1 MTLITSLILNGTDGS
16 HAGGIK
22 VTFTKLGDSTIFET
36 TSDDEGR
43 IKVKINSEEIDSFA
57 NYELIFETGYF
68 WIQRGYKQIMDQV
81 VFRFKIQDPNSDY
94 HIPIII
100 NPNSYS
106 VWWSK

>member
-1 MTLITSLILNGTDGS
+1 MTLITSHILNGTDGS

-22 VTFTKLGDSTIFET
+22 ITFSKLGDIKIFET
-36 TSDDEGR
+36 ISDNEGR
-43 IKVKINSEEIDSFA
+43 IKEKIKSEEIDPYA
-57 NYELIFETGYF
+57 EYELIFETGYF
-68 WIQRGYKQIMDQV
+68 WTQRGYNQIMDQV

>member
-1 MTLITSLILNGTDGS
+1 MTIITSHILNGTDGS

-22 VTFTKLGDSTIFET
+22 VTLSKLGNMKIFET
-36 TSDDEGR
+36 KTDDGGR
-43 IKVKINSEEIDSFA
+43 FRQNIDSEEIDSFA
-57 NYELIFETGYF
+57 TYELVFETGNF
-68 WIQRGYKQIMDQV
+68 WIERSFKQIMDQIV
-81 VFRFKIQDPNSDY
+81 LRFKIKDQFSDY

>member
-1 MTLITSLILNGTDGS
+1 MTLITSHILNGTDGS

-22 VTFTKLGDSTIFET
+22 VTFSKLGGPKIFET
-36 TSDDEGR
+36 KTDDEGR
-43 IKVKINSEEIDSFA
+43 IKEKINTEEIDLFTD
-57 NYELIFETGYF
+57 YELIFETGYF
-68 WIQRGYKQIMDQV
+68 WTKKGYNQIMNQV
-81 VFRFKIQDPNSDY
+81 VFRFKIQDTHSNF